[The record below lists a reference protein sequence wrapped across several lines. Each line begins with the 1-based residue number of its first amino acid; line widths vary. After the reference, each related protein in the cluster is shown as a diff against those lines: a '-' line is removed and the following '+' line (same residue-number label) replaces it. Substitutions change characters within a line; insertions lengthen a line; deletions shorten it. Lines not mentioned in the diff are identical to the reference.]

1 MLLKTKLCQTE
12 RNQSR
17 PRPHQNL
24 LLRKLRRTKIWWRHK
39 LMFQRRRNHLNELS
53 LRHLLLK
60 RQLLLGARSADWS
73 SKQVRRLV
81 KHTTIIVL
89 GSGKVQGNLHLV
101 SQLPQLGGRRTF
113 SHRRA
118 VVNQWRRMSQQWLHW
133 WLLLQQLQI
142 HVNLIDLLS
151 LQKLKKA
158 APESVVSGRNQLFIV
173 LKKGFLTENGNQMVH
188 RLHHKRK
195 WGRKPKRKTRCLC
208 HQNQNADALAEL
220 ISPRGKLMP
229 RMSQSRS
236 LRLRKRGRSQGQ
248 SQRGK
253 RRRRRNLLQRRRHHR
268 KRGQ

>member
-101 SQLPQLGGRRTF
+101 SQLLQLGGRREF

-142 HVNLIDLLS
+142 HVDHRRATLTLKVARRRLIQTAAGRVQES
-151 LQKLKKA
+151 LATVANTGTTQKLKVARTRLTQVTVEASWATVTNASKA
-158 APESVVSGRNQLFIV
+158 GNPRT
-173 LKKGFLTENGNQMVH
+173 LKEV
-188 RLHHKRK
+188 
-195 WGRKPKRKTRCLC
+195 
-208 HQNQNADALAEL
+208 
-220 ISPRGKLMP
+220 
-229 RMSQSRS
+229 
-236 LRLRKRGRSQGQ
+236 
-248 SQRGK
+248 
-253 RRRRRNLLQRRRHHR
+253 RRRLIQVVEATLRIM
-268 KRGQ
+268 KEG